1 MKTND
6 ITIQVDSETAE
17 AYRSASPDERD
28 KIDTLLA
35 LKLREAVRSQVSLQ
49 HLMDEIGREAQARG
63 LTPAILDSI
72 LNEA

>member
-1 MKTND
+1 MKSNA
-6 ITIQVDSETAE
+6 ITIQVDPETAE

-63 LTPAILDSI
+63 LTPTILDSI

>member
-1 MKTND
+1 MATNA
-6 ITIQVDSETAE
+6 ITIQVDPETAE
-17 AYRSASPDERD
+17 AYRSASPDERE

-63 LTPAILDSI
+63 LTPATLNSI

>member
-1 MKTND
+1 MTTNA
-6 ITIQVDSETAE
+6 ITIQVDPETAE
-17 AYRSASPDERD
+17 AYRSASPDERE

-63 LTPAILDSI
+63 LTPAILNSI